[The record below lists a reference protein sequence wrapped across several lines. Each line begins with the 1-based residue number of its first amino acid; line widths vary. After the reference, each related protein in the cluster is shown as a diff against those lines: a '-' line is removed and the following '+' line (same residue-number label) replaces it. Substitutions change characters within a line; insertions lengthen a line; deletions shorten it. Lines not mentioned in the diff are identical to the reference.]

1 VQEIVERLIALDRFS
16 MNGFYDHVWEI
27 FSANEILADGISILK
42 TSFSEKKY
50 KQLACGILRH
60 AFLIEL
66 VKVPG
71 IETTKFRTRWYSQLS
86 GDPRECSFEEC
97 LEIAQNLILTL
108 GNSWLNES
116 DNAEALALFLEYG
129 ILPYEL
135 PIDYLERPAAHDA
148 IARIHKIGNV
158 EWIINES
165 VVRTLKLR
173 QYLTNPQTS
182 PDAEFFKKVINDKIK
197 IKTYLTD
204 RVLTGLH
211 KTNRE
216 KRWEAHPRSVH
227 FSLRRV
233 CIAIEYELI
242 TQLCAFEGFPENFRE
257 MLQQQEILPQTMEI
271 SRCPITLEP
280 LSFQDFREELINP
293 THGKSNFQVGHLNPL
308 KLDDPNSI
316 TAGHTPENIA
326 WISANGNRIQGSMS
340 LEEVRNLLK
349 RITHNYENEGL
360 T

>member
-1 VQEIVERLIALDRFS
+1 MQEIIENLTAVDRFN
-16 MNGFYDHVWEI
+16 MNTVYDVVWSI
-27 FSANEILADGISILK
+27 FASDQKISDSVNVLQ
-42 TSFSEKKY
+42 SRFSKKKY
-50 KQLACGILRH
+50 KQLAFGILRS

-71 IETTKFRTRWYSQLS
+71 IESTKFRTRWYSQLS

-97 LEIAQNLILTL
+97 LGIAQNLLLTL
-108 GNSWLNES
+108 TNSWLNES
-116 DNAEALALFLEYG
+116 ANCEALILFLENS

-135 PIDYLERPAAHDA
+135 PIDYIERPAIHDTVT
-148 IARIHKIGNV
+148 RIHRIGNLD
-158 EWIINES
+158 WSLDDNI
-165 VVRTLKLR
+165 VRTLKLR

-182 PDAEFFKKVINDKIK
+182 PDAEFFKKVIDEKIK

-204 RVLTGLH
+204 RVLTGEH

-216 KRWEAHPRSVH
+216 KRWEVNPRSVH
-227 FSLRRV
+227 FALRQV
-233 CIAIEYELI
+233 CMEIEYELI
-242 TQLCAFEGFPENFRE
+242 TQLCAFQGFPEKFQA
-257 MLQQQEILPQTMEI
+257 MLQKEKILPQNMEM

-280 LSFQDFREELINP
+280 LVFQEFKEELLNP

-308 KLDDPNSI
+308 KLDEPSSLF
-316 TAGHTPENIA
+316 AGHTAQNIA

-340 LEEVRNLLK
+340 IEEVRSLLK
-349 RITHNYENEGL
+349 KIAHNYENASL

>member
-1 VQEIVERLIALDRFS
+1 MKEIIERLIAPDRFS
-16 MNGFYDHVWEI
+16 MKSFYDNVWSV
-27 FSANEILADGISILK
+27 FSVNELVADSMNVLK
-42 TSFSEKKY
+42 SNFSTNKY
-50 KQLACGILRH
+50 KQLAYGILRH
-60 AFLIEL
+60 TFLIEL

-97 LEIAQNLILTL
+97 LEIAQDLILSLTN
-108 GNSWLNES
+108 GWLDES
-116 DNAEALALFLEYG
+116 ENFEVMTLFLEHA

-135 PIDYLERPAAHDA
+135 PLDYVERPAINDS
-148 IARIHKIGNV
+148 ITRIHRRGNIAWV
-158 EWIINES
+158 IDENLI
-165 VVRTLKLR
+165 RTLKLR

-182 PDAEFFKKVINDKIK
+182 PDATFFKKVIDDKIK

-216 KRWEAHPRSVH
+216 KRWEVHPRSVH
-227 FSLRRV
+227 FALRRICV
-233 CIAIEYELI
+233 AIEYELI
-242 TQLCAFEGFPENFRE
+242 TQLCAFEGFPENFRA
-257 MLQQQEILPQTMEI
+257 MLQEQKILPKTMQI

-280 LSFQDFREELINP
+280 LVFQEFRDELMNP

-308 KLDDPNSI
+308 KLDDPNSLI
-316 TAGHTPENIA
+316 AGHTAGNIA

-340 LEEVRNLLK
+340 LEEVRDLLK

-360 T
+360 A

>member
-1 VQEIVERLIALDRFS
+1 MQEIIERLISLDRFS
-16 MNGFYDHVWEI
+16 MNELYNHVWGI
-27 FSANEILADGISILK
+27 FSDDEVIVDSAITLK
-42 TSFSEKKY
+42 ENLGNKKY

-71 IETTKFRTRWYSQLS
+71 IETTKFRTRWYSQL
-86 GDPRECSFEEC
+86 GEDPRQCSFEEC
-97 LEIAQNLILTL
+97 LEIAQHLVLTL
-108 GNSWLNES
+108 ENNWLGES
-116 DNAEALALFLEYG
+116 RNIEALNLFLEYG

-135 PIDYLERPAAHDA
+135 PIDYLERPADHNVTD
-148 IARIHKIGNV
+148 RIHKMGNV
-158 EWIINES
+158 EWIVDENVI
-165 VVRTLKLR
+165 RTLKLR

-216 KRWEAHPRSVH
+216 KRWEVHPRSVH
-227 FSLRRV
+227 FAFRRV
-233 CIAIEYELI
+233 CIAIEHELI

-257 MLQQQEILPQTMEI
+257 ILQQQEILPQVMKI

-280 LSFQDFREELINP
+280 LSFQDFREELMNP

-308 KLDDPNSI
+308 KLDDPSSI
-316 TAGHTPENIA
+316 AAGHTSENIA

-340 LEEVRNLLK
+340 LEEVRNLLTK
-349 RITHNYENEGL
+349 ITHNYENEDL

>member
-1 VQEIVERLIALDRFS
+1 MQEIIDRLIVSDRFS
-16 MNGFYDHVWEI
+16 MKSLYADVWSV
-27 FSANEILADGISILK
+27 FSTNIVVAENIGILK
-42 TSFSEKKY
+42 NTFSKNKY

-71 IETTKFRTRWYSQLS
+71 IETTKFRTRWYSQLNA
-86 GDPRECSFEEC
+86 DPRECSFEEC
-97 LEIAQNLILTL
+97 MEIAQDLVVSLTS
-108 GNSWLNES
+108 GWLNNPE
-116 DNAEALALFLEYG
+116 NFEVLTLFLEHC

-135 PIDYLERPAAHDA
+135 PIDYLERPAINDMVTKIHRRDN
-148 IARIHKIGNV
+148 IA
-158 EWIINES
+158 WIIDEN
-165 VVRTLKLR
+165 VLRTLKLR
-173 QYLTNPQTS
+173 QYLTNLQTS
-182 PDAEFFKKVINDKIK
+182 PDAEFFKKVLDDKIK

-216 KRWEAHPRSVH
+216 KRWEVHPHSVH

-257 MLQQQEILPQTMEI
+257 MLQKQEILPQMMEI
-271 SRCPITLEP
+271 CQCPITLEP
-280 LSFQDFREELINP
+280 LVFQKFRTELMNP
-293 THGKSNFQVGHLNPL
+293 THGRSNFQIGHLNPL
-308 KLDDPNSI
+308 KLNDPTSI
-316 TAGHTPENIA
+316 SAGHTPRNVS

-349 RITHNYENEGL
+349 QITYNYEKEGL
-360 T
+360 V

>member
-1 VQEIVERLIALDRFS
+1 
-16 MNGFYDHVWEI
+16 M
-27 FSANEILADGISILK
+27 SILRND
-42 TSFSEKKY
+42 FSKRKY

-66 VKVPG
+66 VKIPG

-97 LEIAQNLILTL
+97 LEIAQDLVFTLI
-108 GNSWLNES
+108 NSWLNNSE
-116 DNAEALALFLEYG
+116 NFEVLTLFLEHG

-135 PIDYLERPAAHDA
+135 PIDYIERPVIND
-148 IARIHKIGNV
+148 IITRIHRRDNIAWIVDENV
-158 EWIINES
+158 I
-165 VVRTLKLR
+165 RTLKLR

-182 PDAEFFKKVINDKIK
+182 PDAEFFKKVIDDKIK

-204 RVLTGLH
+204 RVLTGLY

-216 KRWEAHPRSVH
+216 KRWEVHPRSVH

-242 TQLCAFEGFPENFRE
+242 TQLCAFEGFPENFRK
-257 MLQQQEILPQTMEI
+257 MLQEQAILPQAMEI

-280 LSFQDFREELINP
+280 LVFQEFREELMNP

-308 KLDDPNSI
+308 KLDDPNTLI
-316 TAGHTPENIA
+316 AGHTPGNVS

-360 T
+360 A